1 MTGAQPRWRE
11 VCGLDDLVL
20 ERGAA
25 ALVDGEQIALFR
37 VGEREVLAL
46 QQLDPYSGAQVISR
60 GIVGS
65 RAGAVT
71 VASPMYKQVFDL
83 RTGRCLDALG
93 REPQDLRTWSV
104 RVESDVVMVA
114 ADDLEAAAVPGTDGT
129 DRTDGTDG
137 CAGSAGSAGTVRAA
151 AR

>member
-1 MTGAQPRWRE
+1 MTAARSRWHE
-11 VCGLDDLVL
+11 VCRLDDLVL

-37 VGEREVLAL
+37 VGEREVLAV

-65 RAGAVT
+65 RAGATT

-93 REPQDLRTWSV
+93 REPRDLRTWSV
-104 RVESDVVMVA
+104 RVDGDVVMVA
-114 ADDLEAAAVPGTDGT
+114 ADDLVTAGTTGADAPGGRADAVGAAAP
-129 DRTDGTDG
+129 
-137 CAGSAGSAGTVRAA
+137 
-151 AR
+151 

>member
-1 MTGAQPRWRE
+1 MTGAPRRWHE
-11 VCGLDDLVL
+11 VCRLDDLVL

-25 ALVDGEQIALFR
+25 ALIDGEQIALFR
-37 VGEREVLAL
+37 VGEREVLAV

-65 RAGAVT
+65 RAGATT

-104 RVESDVVMVA
+104 RVAGDVVTVA
-114 ADDLEAAAVPGTDGT
+114 ADDLVT
-129 DRTDGTDG
+129 
-137 CAGSAGSAGTVRAA
+137 AGATGARGSDGSAGTAGTAA
-151 AR
+151 P

>member
-1 MTGAQPRWRE
+1 VTGARPRWRA
-11 VCGLDDLVL
+11 VCRLDDLVL

-25 ALVDGEQIALFR
+25 ALIDGEQIALFR
-37 VGEREVLAL
+37 VGEREVLAV

-65 RAGAVT
+65 RAGATT

-93 REPQDLRTWSV
+93 REPQDLRTLPV
-104 RVESDVVMVA
+104 RVAGDVVMVA
-114 ADDLEAAAVPGTDGT
+114 AEELVAAGATGAGGSGGSGGPADAVGAAAP
-129 DRTDGTDG
+129 
-137 CAGSAGSAGTVRAA
+137 
-151 AR
+151 

>member
-1 MTGAQPRWRE
+1 MTGAQVRWHE

-37 VGEREVLAL
+37 VGEREVLAV

-104 RVESDVVMVA
+104 RVEGDIVMVA
-114 ADDLEAAAVPGTDGT
+114 AEGLVAPGETGAGGAAGPVDAVGAAAP
-129 DRTDGTDG
+129 
-137 CAGSAGSAGTVRAA
+137 
-151 AR
+151 